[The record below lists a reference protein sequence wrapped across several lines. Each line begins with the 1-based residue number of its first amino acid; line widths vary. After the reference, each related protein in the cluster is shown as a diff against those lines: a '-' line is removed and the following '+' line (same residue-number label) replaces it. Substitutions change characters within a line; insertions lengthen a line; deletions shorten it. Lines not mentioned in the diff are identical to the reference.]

1 MKKLILALS
10 IAALSFS
17 VSATPFDQPVK
28 SSSKKQ
34 AQAAANLIKAY
45 GYRCDSISAFQPFIM
60 GGGFTLRCNNFSYKY
75 LIEDK
80 GGRWT
85 VTVD

>member
-17 VSATPFDQPVK
+17 VSATPYDKPVK
-28 SSSKKQ
+28 AEYKNQ
-34 AQAAANLIKAY
+34 AQAAASLVKAF

-60 GGGFTLRCNNFSYKY
+60 SRGFTLRCNNFSYKY

>member
-10 IAALSFS
+10 IAALSFT
-17 VSATPFDQPVK
+17 VSATPYDQPVK
-28 SSSKKQ
+28 SERKEQ
-34 AQAAANLIKAY
+34 AQAAASLVKAY
-45 GYRCDSISAFQPFIM
+45 GYRCDSISSFLPHNFSR
-60 GGGFTLRCNNFSYKY
+60 GFTLRCNNFSYKY

-85 VTVD
+85 VTLD